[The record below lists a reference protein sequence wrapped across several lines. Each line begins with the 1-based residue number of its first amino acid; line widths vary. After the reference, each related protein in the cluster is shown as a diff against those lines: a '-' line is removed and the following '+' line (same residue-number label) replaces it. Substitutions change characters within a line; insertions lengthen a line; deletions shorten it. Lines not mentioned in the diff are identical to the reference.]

1 MSSRTFIATEEKS
14 MPGVKASKDR
24 LILLLG
30 TNAAGELK
38 LKPVL
43 IYHSENPRTLR
54 IMSTLLC
61 LCSLNGTKKTGWE
74 NMSVSS
80 FTENFKPT
88 FENYCSGKIFLL
100 KYYCSLT
107 THLITPELW
116 VRCTMRL
123 VLFSCLIIQNP
134 FCGPWIKES
143 FWLSSLII

>member
-1 MSSRTFIATEEKS
+1 

-61 LCSLNGTKKTGWE
+61 LCSLNGTKKTG
-74 NMSVSS
+74 
-80 FTENFKPT
+80 
-88 FENYCSGKIFLL
+88 
-100 KYYCSLT
+100 
-107 THLITPELW
+107 
-116 VRCTMRL
+116 
-123 VLFSCLIIQNP
+123 
-134 FCGPWIKES
+134 
-143 FWLSSLII
+143 